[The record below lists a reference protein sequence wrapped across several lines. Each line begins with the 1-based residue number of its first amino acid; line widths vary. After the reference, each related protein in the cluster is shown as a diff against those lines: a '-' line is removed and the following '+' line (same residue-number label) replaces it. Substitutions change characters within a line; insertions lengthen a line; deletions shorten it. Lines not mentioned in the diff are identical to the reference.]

1 MMPDIFFTFYLEIE
15 KDCLGMESC
24 NDIFEQFRYL
34 LWPTTYGLIITNKI
48 ISRSW
53 KGSRS

>member
-1 MMPDIFFTFYLEIE
+1 MMSDVFFTFYLEIE

-24 NDIFEQFRYL
+24 NDIFKQFRYL
-34 LWPTTYGLIITNKI
+34 LWSTTYVLITNKI

>member
-1 MMPDIFFTFYLEIE
+1 MMPDVFFTFYLEIE

-34 LWPTTYGLIITNKI
+34 LWPTTYVLITNKI